1 MSRSSYKLPY
11 VHKSFFPYVIEH
23 KKTNSFKVNY
33 KEEALRK
40 KNVEN
45 WGFLFKRYSHIN
57 DGLVG
62 KKIAV
67 YNGNVFIIYNVSID
81 SVGFKLG
88 EFSVTRIKPNH
99 AGKIKNQ
106 KKVVKVQ
113 KTEAGAIPIS
123 VKMPVRKPKS
133 FSKMRKKKGTLKKK
147 KMVGKKRRK

>member
-1 MSRSSYKLPY
+1 
-11 VHKSFFPYVIEH
+11 
-23 KKTNSFKVNY
+23 
-33 KEEALRK
+33 
-40 KNVEN
+40 
-45 WGFLFKRYSHIN
+45 LFKRYSHIN